1 MAGAGQHLP
10 RAKARYLLRK
20 RIANRLQEASSEA
33 QHRGEEQRSQA
44 RADIL
49 ADGHVKRLRLPCG
62 SEGNVLG

>member
-20 RIANRLQEASSEA
+20 RIAIRLQEASSEA
-33 QHRGEEQRSQA
+33 QHRGEEQRSPA
-44 RADIL
+44 KASIL

-62 SEGNVLG
+62 NEVNALG